1 MGKKKKIVISKNYLD
16 YLPVRNKEIGWK
28 TDDTGLVTLEVPNKG
43 WANRIAQTFF
53 KRPKISF
60 VHLDEMG
67 SFIWPLIDGGK
78 TIREYGPLVEAK
90 FGEDAKPL
98 YERLARYFQILKSY
112 HFVEFDK
119 Q

>member
-1 MGKKKKIVISKNYLD
+1 MGKKKIVIPKNFLD
-16 YLPVRNKEIGWK
+16 NLPVRNKEIGWK
-28 TDDTGLVTLEVPNKG
+28 TDENGLVTLEVPNKG
-43 WANRIAQTFF
+43 WANRIAQKFF
-53 KRPKISF
+53 KRPKISY

-78 TIREYGPLVEAK
+78 TIREYGPLVEAH
-90 FGEDAKPL
+90 FGEEAKPL
-98 YERLARYFQILKSY
+98 YERLARYFQILNSY

>member
-1 MGKKKKIVISKNYLD
+1 
-16 YLPVRNKEIGWK
+16 
-28 TDDTGLVTLEVPNKG
+28 
-43 WANRIAQTFF
+43 
-53 KRPKISF
+53 
-60 VHLDEMG
+60 MG

-90 FGEDAKPL
+90 FGEEAKPL
-98 YERLARYFQILKSY
+98 YERLARYFQILNSY